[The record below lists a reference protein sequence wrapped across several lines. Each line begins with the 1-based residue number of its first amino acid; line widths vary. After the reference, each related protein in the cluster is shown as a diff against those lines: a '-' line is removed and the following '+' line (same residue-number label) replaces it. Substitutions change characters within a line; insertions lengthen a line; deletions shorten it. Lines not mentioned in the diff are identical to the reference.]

1 MIHEPTIARVRQFVR
16 DDYYRTMAEQLDDLA
31 FLLDEYDA
39 EHARRCDLERRFDER
54 LEGIGVAERA
64 RLWANQVAP
73 PTPEEW
79 ARCREDVMALLL
91 WAQAVH
97 AEWQAGLRAE
107 VTT

>member
-16 DDYYRTMAEQLDDLA
+16 DDYYRTMAEQWDDLA

-39 EHARRCDLERRFDER
+39 EHARRCDLERRFDTR
-54 LEGIGVAERA
+54 LEGTLVADRAERW
-64 RLWANQVAP
+64 RDHVAQ
-73 PTPEEW
+73 PTQEEW
-79 ARCREDVMALLL
+79 AQCREDITALLL